1 MLWLVKSLKI
11 LAGVEC
17 APTVKL
23 WFLELVL
30 AVDFAVSETEIFVL
44 ASCGMPH

>member
-11 LAGVEC
+11 LSCVEY

-23 WFLELVL
+23 WFLEPVM

-44 ASCGMPH
+44 ASCGIPH